1 MNTNK
6 FDQNNKEQLMAYEL
20 ITNTNTS
27 FFLTGK
33 AGTGKTTF
41 LKYVLEN
48 VNKKFVVLAPTGIA
62 AINAGGET
70 LHSFF
75 GLPFNA
81 IGPKDHLKLRES
93 KINII
98 KNTDA
103 FIIDEVSMVR
113 CDVIDAIDK
122 ALRRIMYSSIPFGG
136 KQMIFIGDVF
146 QLEPILKTPED
157 KMLIKDV
164 YNTEK
169 PFFFKAHVFEK
180 LNLSSIEFKI
190 NYRQEDDKTFLNILD
205 EIRVG
210 SISSDNLSKLND
222 RLNYTPK
229 TDEFIV
235 TLTGHNAVADK
246 INEAKLELIK
256 EHLYV
261 YKAEITGKFSGEN
274 KPSEMEL
281 KLKKGAQIMFTKND
295 SQGRWANGTLGMI
308 SEISD
313 DLIKVTLENEI
324 EYKIDRVKWENM
336 EYSYNPETKSTNQS
350 VVGTFTQYPLKLAW
364 GITIH
369 KSQGLTFDK
378 VILDLRRGVFADG
391 QTYVALSRA
400 RSLQGLYLTSE
411 IKNYYVRTG
420 DEVVQ
425 FAKEFNDSINIENQ
439 IKLNSLTYESL
450 NKKEF
455 DKAALILFEKAYDLY
470 MIDKISDAFDILN
483 SALDFTVCDDN
494 FFDFMSKKQ
503 LVDNLNLSN
512 TSLFVNAVFNLY
524 KGNFEIGLQFIGMYL
539 SSTSNNVNALYLQM
553 RLYSMLNKWGEA
565 DQLVDKICAN
575 EAQVIPKVY
584 FRGGI
589 INHCV
594 LGLSGIGI
602 LQTIVEPCPKSIE
615 TYILLQQFCREK
627 NLALPEN
634 NESTNDIIREF
645 NKTPLNPIFK
655 EVLVSNL
662 NENSIIFDEFRTKLL
677 NEVFE

>member
-1 MNTNK
+1 MNLKNI
-6 FDQNNKEQLMAYEL
+6 DQNNKEQLMAYEL

-41 LKYVLEN
+41 LKYIMKN

-81 IGPKDHLKLRES
+81 IGPKDYLRLREN
-93 KINII
+93 KVNII
-98 KNTDA
+98 KNTDT

-113 CDVIDAIDK
+113 CDIIDAIDK

-157 KMLIKDV
+157 RMLINDV

-169 PFFFKAHVFEK
+169 PFFFRARVFDK
-180 LNLSSIEFKI
+180 LKLSSIEFKI
-190 NYRQEDDKTFLNILD
+190 NYRQEGDETFLNILD

-210 SISSDNLSKLND
+210 SISKDNLLKIND
-222 RLNYTPK
+222 RLNYTPN

-235 TLTGHNAVADK
+235 TLTGHNSVADK

-256 EHLYV
+256 EQLYV

-274 KPSEMEL
+274 KPSEIEI

-295 SQGRWANGTLGMI
+295 YQGRWANGTLGMV

-313 DLIKVTLENEI
+313 DLIKVTLESGV

-336 EYSYNPETKSTNQS
+336 EYSYNPETKSTLQNI
-350 VVGTFTQYPLKLAW
+350 VGTFTQYPLRLAW

-378 VILDLRRGVFADG
+378 VIVDLSRGIFADG

-411 IKNYYVRTG
+411 IKNYHVRTG
-420 DEVVQ
+420 EEVIQ

-439 IKLNSLTYESL
+439 IKLSSLTFDSL

-455 DKAALILFEKAYDLY
+455 DNAALILFEKAYEFYLN
-470 MIDKISDAFDILN
+470 DKISEAYDTLN
-483 SALDFTVCDDN
+483 SVLDYTVCDDN
-494 FFDFMSKKQ
+494 LFDFMSNRQFIEKQ
-503 LVDNLNLSN
+503 IKSIK
-512 TSLFVNAVFNLY
+512 SQFISAVFNLY
-524 KGNFEIGLQFIGMYL
+524 KGNFDSGMQNISRFIASAGK
-539 SSTSNNVNALYLQM
+539 NANALYIQM
-553 RLYSMLNKWGEA
+553 RLYSMLNKWSDA
-565 DQLVDKICAN
+565 DQIIEEICAL
-575 EAQVIPKVY
+575 ESQVIPKVF
-584 FRGGI
+584 FRGGV
-589 INHCV
+589 INQCV
-594 LGLSGIGI
+594 LGISGIGI
-602 LQTIVEPCPKSIE
+602 LQTVIESCPKSIE
-615 TYILLQQFCREK
+615 TYIFIQQFCREE
-627 NLALPEN
+627 NLSLPEN
-634 NESTNDIIREF
+634 SDSINEIIQEF
-645 NKTPLNPIFK
+645 NKEPLNPKFK
-655 EVLVSNL
+655 EVLVSNMHD
-662 NENSIIFDEFRTKLL
+662 NSINFNKFRSVIL

>member
-6 FDQNNKEQLMAYEL
+6 LDQSNKEQLMAYEL

-41 LKYVLEN
+41 LKYVMEN

-81 IGPKDHLKLRES
+81 IGPKDHLKLREN

-98 KNTDA
+98 KNTDT

-122 ALRRIMYSSIPFGG
+122 ALRRIMYSTIPFGG

-157 KMLIKDV
+157 RMLINDV

-169 PFFFKAHVFEK
+169 PFFFKAHVFGRLK
-180 LNLSSIEFKI
+180 LSSIEFKI
-190 NYRQEDDKTFLNILD
+190 NYRQEDDNTFLNILD

-210 SISSDNLSKLND
+210 SISRDNLSKLND

-229 TDEFIV
+229 SDEFIV

-256 EHLYV
+256 EHLYIF
-261 YKAEITGKFSGEN
+261 KAELTGKFSGEN

-295 SQGRWANGTLGMI
+295 SQGRWANGTLGKI

-313 DLIKVTLENEI
+313 DLIKVILESEI
-324 EYKIDRVKWENM
+324 EYKIEKVKWENM
-336 EYSYNPETKSTNQS
+336 EYSYNPETKSTLQNI
-350 VVGTFTQYPLKLAW
+350 VGTFTQYPIKLAW

-378 VILDLRRGVFADG
+378 VIVDLRRGVFADG

-411 IKNYYVRTG
+411 IKNHYVRTG
-420 DEVVQ
+420 EEVVQ

-450 NKKEF
+450 NNKEF
-455 DKAALILFEKAYDLY
+455 DNAALILFEKAYEFY
-470 MIDKISDAFDILN
+470 MNDKISEAYDTLN
-483 SALDFTVCDDN
+483 SVLDFTVCDDN
-494 FFDFMSKKQ
+494 LFDFMSDKQ
-503 LVDNLNLSN
+503 LIKNHNESN
-512 TSLFVNAVFNLY
+512 KSQFINAVFNLY
-524 KGNFEIGLQFIGMYL
+524 KGNFEIGLQDIGRFIA
-539 SSTSNNVNALYLQM
+539 STGRNSNALYIQM
-553 RLYSMLNKWGEA
+553 RLYSMLNKWSEA
-565 DQLVDKICAN
+565 DQLIEEICAI

-602 LQTIVEPCPKSIE
+602 LQTIIEPCPKSVE

-627 NLALPEN
+627 NLALAEN
-634 NESTNDIIREF
+634 NESINDIIREF
-645 NKTPLNPIFK
+645 NKEPLNPRFK

-662 NENSIIFDEFRTKLL
+662 HENSMNFNEFRSVLL